1 MVLLAMNFSSYIV
14 LSTLVVAGVVAH
26 AFVVHEQFYPAVIY
40 LSTDKMCLAVMYNFA
55 FALFLL
61 LGKIILR
68 VFIGTLRDVEVEQLV
83 DSGRGFLADT
93 ILFLVFYA
101 PTIDNREVGT
111 VFLIQYICCVIF
123 MKVGVPRLI
132 VNIKLVGLMAL
143 LLGCDLL
150 ALSYFYSVASKSST
164 FFTWILFEA
173 LTMSSV
179 VLVSMCK
186 YSIHMI
192 DLRISY
198 LQVARKLAQRL
209 RSFRRY
215 RRISMNMELCFP
227 DATDAEIE
235 ENEFCVIC
243 RDSLFEGSKPKK
255 LSCGHIFH
263 IDCLKSWLVMQQVC
277 PTCSPKRILHYVDPF
292 DGGDPSR
299 ELFAQRRYVSQA
311 AENCDPEPPLAEP
324 EGNAEEWIDPGEPE
338 EAEETGL
345 AAAQA
350 AAAAAQAQIAAPRRP
365 PAPAQPGSAS
375 SAAAPENA
383 GLSVLGLAAS
393 SSHEPAP
400 SEFEDL
406 FEPPVEDKA
415 EAREI
420 VDDEAP
426 IFERPAMALPAVSTG
441 AASSHANG
449 QGFAASEPV
458 QATAAATAYPLAASR
473 QAAPSS
479 APSSLP
485 PLEEITN
492 ALDRA
497 EEMAKFLREQQDF
510 WMEQVRQIQAGRC
523 HGQATPGSENGR
535 LGKSSGSESDPRR
548 RAEIL
553 RTSDLFVELR
563 GKASWHGAA
572 ALMSNIVIDFEVL
585 PEDGPADRSA
595 PQVCNE
601 LLRQLQDPSSELR
614 RGEFG
619 RYAANASIS
628 IDGGPLTGAESPGEI
643 PPLVPTTSLAEPPPV
658 GPGGGKPGVTLVTV
672 TGQYHSRPLSGLD
685 PTGREGLS
693 NAELLERIAQLER
706 QITRSAVGGPGT
718 SFGGPQV
725 VNYMERLQ
733 QVRDEMSQGYTKLS
747 SSVSWEED
755 LPPPSLPNT
764 GRGLVD
770 FEVVNYMERL
780 QQVRDE
786 MSQGYTKLSSSVSWE
801 EDLPPPSLPNTGRGL
816 VDFEAAEQELRT
828 EQEAGR
834 GNKLKVEQM
843 EQKLKALEEGERKG
857 PPPAEYPHPL
867 VEEAEE
873 ERRQKVIKSPTAY
886 TLANLA
892 SAFWLLQKG
901 RENEKPSFQSCNHL
915 DYFRKER
922 GRTTKPRVFDD
933 GNFNL
938 ESPASVKAVTEVT
951 GFDRKAMEL
960 GMQCCSAPLAV
971 PPLKLTGTSVE
982 PYEALVAQGV
992 TLMDREQLLS
1002 HAKEMWMKENVRASK
1017 LADALTAAEDK
1028 LADQERRLADV
1039 TAKYTEAQQEVRQ
1052 LQHLLG
1058 SSTSGLTGA
1067 VPGDMSSSGF
1077 LDIPPSDGRNGYA
1090 KERVPGSHLTQVNR
1104 SSHFLGKQKVAASS
1118 ESLRCGGL
1126 DLPENLG

>member
-1 MVLLAMNFSSYIV
+1 MNFSSYIV

-123 MKVGVPRLI
+123 MKVFHLTTQIRVSHMFEVGVPRLI

-192 DLRISY
+192 DLRLENGWPAKSVCLFYVDLIHDVVSMTLFLIFMLTFFVQNPSRLPIY
-198 LQVARKLAQRL
+198 MMADVIQVARKLAQRL

-277 PTCSPKRILHYVDPF
+277 PTCRSEIRA
-292 DGGDPSR
+292 DGP
-299 ELFAQRRYVSQA
+299 AHTPAMQSQ
-311 AENCDPEPPLAEP
+311 
-324 EGNAEEWIDPGEPE
+324 
-338 EAEETGL
+338 EETGL

-383 GLSVLGLAAS
+383 PV
-393 SSHEPAP
+393 AP
-400 SEFEDL
+400 SPDGR
-406 FEPPVEDKA
+406 A
-415 EAREI
+415 Q
-420 VDDEAP
+420 AP
-426 IFERPAMALPAVSTG
+426 IFERPAMAVPAVSTG

-458 QATAAATAYPLAASR
+458 QATAAAAAYPLAASR

-523 HGQATPGSENGR
+523 HGQATPGPETVAPN
-535 LGKSSGSESDPRR
+535 EPATEVE
-548 RAEIL
+548 AE
-553 RTSDLFVELR
+553 
-563 GKASWHGAA
+563 
-572 ALMSNIVIDFEVL
+572 
-585 PEDGPADRSA
+585 PED
-595 PQVCNE
+595 
-601 LLRQLQDPSSELR
+601 QLAELR
-614 RGEFG
+614 RARQEQWIRKRSQTQSG
-619 RYAANASIS
+619 
-628 IDGGPLTGAESPGEI
+628 D
-643 PPLVPTTSLAEPPPV
+643 PP
-658 GPGGGKPGVTLVTV
+658 
-672 TGQYHSRPLSGLD
+672 
-685 PTGREGLS
+685 
-693 NAELLERIAQLER
+693 
-706 QITRSAVGGPGT
+706 
-718 SFGGPQV
+718 
-725 VNYMERLQ
+725 
-733 QVRDEMSQGYTKLS
+733 DE
-747 SSVSWEED
+747 
-755 LPPPSLPNT
+755 
-764 GRGLVD
+764 
-770 FEVVNYMERL
+770 
-780 QQVRDE
+780 
-786 MSQGYTKLSSSVSWE
+786 
-801 EDLPPPSLPNTGRGL
+801 
-816 VDFEAAEQELRT
+816 
-828 EQEAGR
+828 
-834 GNKLKVEQM
+834 
-843 EQKLKALEEGERKG
+843 
-857 PPPAEYPHPL
+857 
-867 VEEAEE
+867 
-873 ERRQKVIKSPTAY
+873 
-886 TLANLA
+886 
-892 SAFWLLQKG
+892 
-901 RENEKPSFQSCNHL
+901 
-915 DYFRKER
+915 
-922 GRTTKPRVFDD
+922 
-933 GNFNL
+933 
-938 ESPASVKAVTEVT
+938 
-951 GFDRKAMEL
+951 
-960 GMQCCSAPLAV
+960 
-971 PPLKLTGTSVE
+971 
-982 PYEALVAQGV
+982 
-992 TLMDREQLLS
+992 
-1002 HAKEMWMKENVRASK
+1002 
-1017 LADALTAAEDK
+1017 
-1028 LADQERRLADV
+1028 
-1039 TAKYTEAQQEVRQ
+1039 
-1052 LQHLLG
+1052 
-1058 SSTSGLTGA
+1058 
-1067 VPGDMSSSGF
+1067 
-1077 LDIPPSDGRNGYA
+1077 
-1090 KERVPGSHLTQVNR
+1090 
-1104 SSHFLGKQKVAASS
+1104 
-1118 ESLRCGGL
+1118 
-1126 DLPENLG
+1126 